1 MRKIISGIQQ
11 VGIGI
16 PIVYEAFDFYKRAFG
31 MDVPLFDDKGT
42 AKLMLPYTNNKPQD
56 RHAIL
61 ALNLK
66 GGGGFEIW
74 QYTTRI
80 PLAADFSIELGDL
93 GIFVCKIK
101 SDNIKATYQELKG
114 LGLNVLNEPQQA
126 PNGKRHFYVKDPY
139 NNIFEIIEGLPFFS
153 RGKRHTGGSG
163 GVSIGVSNMEASM
176 KFYGDLLEYDEVLYD
191 ETGVFDDLA
200 VLDGGKKTFRRVLLT
215 HSEDRVGPFSGLLGA
230 TQIELFEAKDFTPRK
245 MYKDRQWGD
254 LGYIHLCFDVK
265 NMNAIK
271 AEFAEKGHPF
281 TVDSGSSDFDMGEA
295 AGRFAYVEDPDG
307 TLIELVETLKI
318 PILKKLG
325 IYLNLKKR
333 NAEKPLPSWLL
344 KLMKFI

>member
-1 MRKIISGIQQ
+1 MKKIISGIQQ

-16 PIVYEAFDFYKRAFG
+16 PNVYEAFEFYKKAFG

-74 QYTTRI
+74 QYTTRT
-80 PLAADFSIELGDL
+80 PLAASFNIELGDL

-101 SDNIKATYQELKG
+101 SDDVKATYQELKK
-114 LGLNVLNEPQQA
+114 LGLNILSQPEQA
-126 PNGKRHFYVKDPY
+126 PNGALHFYVKDPY
-139 NNIFEIIEGLPFFS
+139 NNVFEVMEGLPFFS
-153 RGKRHTGGSG
+153 KGKRHTGGSG
-163 GVSIGVSNMEASM
+163 GVSIGVSNMDASI
-176 KFYGDLLEYDEVLYD
+176 KFYTDLLGYDKVLYD
-191 ETGVFDDLA
+191 KTGTFEDLA
-200 VLDGGKKTFRRVLLT
+200 VLDGGKKEFRRVLLT
-215 HSEDRVGPFSGLLGA
+215 HSENRVGPFSRLLGA

-265 NMNAIK
+265 HMEAIK

-295 AGRFAYVEDPDG
+295 AGHFAYVEDPDG
-307 TLIELVETLKI
+307 VLIELVETLKI
-318 PILKKLG
+318 PILRKLG
-325 IYLNLKKR
+325 WYLNLKKR
-333 NAEKPLPSWLL
+333 KPEKPLPSWLL
-344 KLMKFI
+344 KLMKYI